1 MKPCLSVFVMGVR
14 KKMPKLDMARN
25 NEHNDSHTN
34 LDITLKY
41 GFNNK
46 LYIFFT
52 NIKVEE
58 EELI

>member
-1 MKPCLSVFVMGVR
+1 MGVR